1 MCFLTNR
8 ASLNSVIFFMI
19 IGRIS
24 GIRPAGY
31 PAGYPV
37 PVTGYPA
44 GYRIA
49 KKAGYPAGYPA
60 GRISGATLFNT
71 DSFSMIGV

>member
-1 MCFLTNR
+1 
-8 ASLNSVIFFMI
+8 MI

-24 GIRPAGY
+24 GIR

-49 KKAGYPAGYPA
+49 KKAGYLAGYPA
-60 GRISGATLFNT
+60 GRISGATLILIDDLGRPQT
-71 DSFSMIGV
+71 LGGPIDK

>member
-8 ASLNSVIFFMI
+8 ASQLSFIRCLFLFMKMS
-19 IGRIS
+19 RIS
-24 GIRPAGY
+24 GIRPARY

-49 KKAGYPAGYPA
+49 KKAGYPVHP
-60 GRISGATLFNT
+60 
-71 DSFSMIGV
+71 

>member
-8 ASLNSVIFFMI
+8 ASQLSFMSFFMI

-24 GIRPAGY
+24 GIR

-49 KKAGYPAGYPA
+49 KKAGYPAG
-60 GRISGATLFNT
+60 RISGATLVNKAPLRGK
-71 DSFSMIGV
+71 IGPPP

>member
-8 ASLNSVIFFMI
+8 ASQLSFHDNWPD
-19 IGRIS
+19 
-24 GIRPAGY
+24 IRPDIRY

-49 KKAGYPAGYPA
+49 KKAGYPA
-60 GRISGATLFNT
+60 
-71 DSFSMIGV
+71 